1 MLCFELRDS
10 SGQILGGDCAFQS
23 EFSSSDLNV
32 QFRIFNSGEHELS
45 VFEEGRD
52 EIVPYR
58 LKVDCQGTCST
69 INISTEVDVQPGDI
83 GFSAVEGQQSDLI
96 QNAFVLSDIAG
107 LHFAASATTES
118 GGDWLR
124 VTTSGSVPASIPL
137 RARVSDLAA
146 GTYVARVEFSS
157 PAGQFETVRLPVI
170 LVVEQRAVSETSSS
184 TETVS
189 FTARDGQAAR
199 LSEAVSVSNRSSE
212 KLSLELAIAT
222 TSGDPWLSAL
232 LNANNI
238 APGGD
243 VDLSLSVDPRKLSR
257 TQLGVEGAAVLKL
270 GSLRESSKSL
280 TTKENRREETVS
292 HS

>member
-137 RARVSDLAA
+137 RARASCPIQDEPE
-146 GTYVARVEFSS
+146 GE
-157 PAGQFETVRLPVI
+157 G
-170 LVVEQRAVSETSSS
+170 
-184 TETVS
+184 
-189 FTARDGQAAR
+189 D
-199 LSEAVSVSNRSSE
+199 SNTR
-212 KLSLELAIAT
+212 
-222 TSGDPWLSAL
+222 
-232 LNANNI
+232 
-238 APGGD
+238 
-243 VDLSLSVDPRKLSR
+243 
-257 TQLGVEGAAVLKL
+257 
-270 GSLRESSKSL
+270 
-280 TTKENRREETVS
+280 
-292 HS
+292 